1 MRMPN
6 EIKAGTVIVMA
17 IALAVFFFLK
27 TASFDAKT
35 YDVKTHFGYAGDL
48 KENATVKLAGIG
60 VGRLREIK
68 FSYENGT
75 QVECLL
81 EITGNAKIRTDYIAY
96 IGTAGFVG
104 DAYIGLTAGEA
115 EEFVAS
121 GGKIKSEDP
130 MQTRLF
136 MKKAE
141 EIADSLDH
149 ILKEIDSLVTSNR
162 PEFEAIIL
170 SLKQTTQ
177 NFDEFS
183 DDLRQHPWK
192 LMFKGD

>member
-1 MRMPN
+1 MRIPN
-6 EIKAGTVIVMA
+6 EIKAGSVIVLA

-27 TASFDAKT
+27 TASFDTKT
-35 YDVKTHFGYAGDL
+35 YAVKTHFGYAGDL
-48 KENATVKLAGIG
+48 KENATVKLAGIE
-60 VGRLREIK
+60 VGRLKTIK

-81 EITGNAKIRTDYIAY
+81 ELTEKAKLRTDSIAY

-104 DAYIGLTAGEA
+104 DAYIGLTAGEN
-115 EEFVAS
+115 EEFVAP
-121 GGKIKSEDP
+121 GGEIKSEDP

-141 EIADSLDH
+141 EIANSLDH
-149 ILKEIDSLVTSNR
+149 VLKEIDSLVTDNR
-162 PEFEAIIL
+162 PEFEAIII

-183 DDLRQHPWK
+183 KDLKQHPWK
-192 LMFKGD
+192 LMFKGE